1 MFKLDR
7 NAVVRIILLLALGFV
22 VFQNHKFKTAL
33 EGCIEEVASKCSK
46 IWEYSSELERE
57 NERLNNII
65 KDIKNEMPPTCF
77 TPVER
82 IQ

>member
-7 NAVVRIILLLALGFV
+7 NTVVRIILLLALGFV

-33 EGCIEEVASKCSK
+33 EGCLEEVTSKCSK

-57 NERLNNII
+57 NERLNDII
-65 KDIKNEMPPTCF
+65 KEIKDDSSACF
-77 TPVER
+77 TPVEGF
-82 IQ
+82 Q